1 MAVIFKTFDLIEID
15 GIVAG
20 NIVDVISNHAP
31 RRAEVLAA
39 YGVYV
44 SALQTAFESEKL
56 QLTTN
61 LTTLTNTVTA
71 NNSEIAAKA
80 DMIKSLKNN
89 NQSLNTELATANL
102 SIAQLQSR
110 INYLESIKPF
120 NDGLI
125 KIEAFMKR
133 CEPYMARLMFAAY
146 EEIPAN
152 GFDDIVSIL
161 NGKVKVGEPVNMNS
175 QTFAWAMGKI
185 RTLSDVT
192 EEEIAILTRPASREE
207 AYVEVLGE

>member
-1 MAVIFKTFDLIEID
+1 MAVVFKTFDLIEID

-20 NIVDVISNHAP
+20 NIVDVISNHGP

-44 SALQTAFESEKL
+44 AALQTAFYSEK
-56 QLTTN
+56 T
-61 LTTLTNTVTA
+61 
-71 NNSEIAAKA
+71 
-80 DMIKSLKNN
+80 
-89 NQSLNTELATANL
+89 
-102 SIAQLQSR
+102 QLQSR
-110 INYLESIKPF
+110 IEYLESIKPF

-161 NGKVKVGEPVNMNS
+161 NGKVKVGEPVNLNS

-185 RTLSDVT
+185 RTLSNVT

-207 AYVEVLGE
+207 AYIEVSE